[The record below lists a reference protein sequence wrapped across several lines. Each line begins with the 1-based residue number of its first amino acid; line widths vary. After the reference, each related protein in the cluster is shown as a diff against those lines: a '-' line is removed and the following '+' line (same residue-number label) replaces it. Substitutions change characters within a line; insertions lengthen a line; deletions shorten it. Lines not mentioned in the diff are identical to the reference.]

1 MPTSLRPSTTG
12 IPEMRYCSIICKT
25 SAMRASGPMVTGST
39 IIPDSDFFTF
49 SASGAWAGMDRL
61 RCRMPIPPW
70 RAREMAVSASV
81 TVSMAELNS
90 GMLRLMRRVRRVL
103 RSTSLGSTAE
113 APGSNRRS
121 SKV

>member
-1 MPTSLRPSTTG
+1 
-12 IPEMRYCSIICKT
+12 
-25 SAMRASGPMVTGST
+25 MRASGPMVTGSM

-49 SASGAWAGMDRL
+49 SASRAWAAMVRL